1 MNIIVCVKPVP
12 DPEKYSR
19 LKLDKKTKRLIRDG
33 ILSVINPSDKNAM
46 EMALSLRDIHGGSVI
61 VISMCPSFSAM
72 QIKECL
78 AMGADKGYIL
88 SDETFGGAD
97 TFSTSYTLMEGIKK
111 TKISADLILGGSVSE
126 DGATSQV
133 ISQLG
138 EWMQLPHVNDVEH
151 IAIDDSKAIVKKKIP
166 NGYIDYQVEL
176 PAVFGVSK
184 GANEPRM
191 ITGKG
196 ILSCRNK
203 EVVVWSS
210 EDIKADTAYL
220 GLAGSP
226 TQPGEL
232 MEPDNRRE
240 SVKIQ
245 GTPQEVADQ
254 IIDAIRKSGYQ
265 L

>member
-1 MNIIVCVKPVP
+1 MNIVVCVKPVP

-33 ILSVINPSDKNAM
+33 IPSVINPSDKNAM
-46 EMALSLRDIHGGSVI
+46 EMALSLREQHGGKVI
-61 VISMCPSFSAM
+61 VISMCPAFSAM

-88 SDETFGGAD
+88 SDEAFGGAD
-97 TFSTSYTLMEGIKK
+97 TFTTSYTLMEGIKK
-111 TKISADLILGGSVSE
+111 LDIDADLILGGSVSE

-138 EWMQLPHVNDVEH
+138 EWMQLPHINDV
-151 IAIDDSKAIVKKKIP
+151 DSIVLADTTATVKKKIP

-176 PAVFGVSK
+176 PAVFGIAK
-184 GANEPRM
+184 GANQPRM

-196 ILSCRNK
+196 IISCRNK
-203 EVVVWSS
+203 EVIIWNN
-210 EDIKADTAYL
+210 EDIHGDTAYL

-232 MEPDNRRE
+232 IEPDNRRA
-240 SVKIQ
+240 SLKIQ
-245 GTPQEVADQ
+245 GTPEEVADQ
-254 IIDAIRKSGYQ
+254 IIEAIRKSGYQ